1 MFQVRIEGLQY
12 GPQHLS
18 HTLLKLEDDD
28 CRKQLYII
36 NILIMPTIL
45 NKLPYG
51 LQLLELWCFQQ
62 RKKTLKNWIILE

>member
-1 MFQVRIEGLQY
+1 METLRIEGLQY

-51 LQLLELWCFQQ
+51 LQLVEL
-62 RKKTLKNWIILE
+62 